1 VTNKIEVTHVSKQD
15 NTLRLH
21 TNESTDVLDV
31 RASGRMLVDS
41 DSLAFIYI
49 LENDNEF
56 TYVSLPTSIWH
67 DLNKVIKEGL
77 HTILLLGNNELVLEG
92 IIEELE
98 YLISNIEGNS
108 NYGEEMVEKVEDIFL
123 KA

>member
-1 VTNKIEVTHVSKQD
+1 MTNKIEVTHVSKQD